1 MTDINIQL
9 VNVITYLMDK
19 LGVNE
24 FEIPLNVMDS
34 LQGKDIIATTKPL
47 SNIVKVRID
56 D

>member
-19 LGVNE
+19 LNVTE
-24 FEIPLNVMDS
+24 FEIPEKVMDS
-34 LQGKDIIATTKPL
+34 SQGKDIIATKEPL
-47 SNIVKVRID
+47 SPNVRIRFD